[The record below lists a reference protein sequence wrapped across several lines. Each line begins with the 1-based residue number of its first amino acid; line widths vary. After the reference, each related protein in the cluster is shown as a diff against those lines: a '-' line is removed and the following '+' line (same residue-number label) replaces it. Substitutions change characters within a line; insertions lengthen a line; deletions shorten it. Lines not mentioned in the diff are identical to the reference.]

1 MLANWKWSL
10 QEPGVITNN
19 KWNTVDRQMTGPLNG
34 YRVID
39 LTTMIA
45 GPLATMMLADQGADV
60 IKVEPPVAGDHV
72 RGAGHGEAE
81 LTATFLNNNRN
92 KRSITLDLKTEK
104 GRSALLGLAETA
116 DVFVQNFRPGVVER
130 LGVGDADI
138 RKVAPQIIY
147 VSISGFGERGP
158 WAHKPVYDPI
168 VQALSGL
175 TTIQAGSDEARPRLV
190 RTIIPDKLTGVK
202 AAQAITAALLS
213 RTKTGKGQ
221 HVRLSM
227 LDSIIAFLWSSDMG
241 GQTFIGKEVSAQRA
255 ATFIDLIY
263 ETSDAYISVATMAN
277 KQWQSLCTATG
288 HPEWLD
294 DERFKTPAL
303 RDRNA
308 DERLQLVQLALFER
322 TTAAWLE
329 ILEDAGVPCAPVLK
343 RGEMIRHPQVEAS
356 GIIIETEHPHAGS
369 LRQARP
375 AARFE
380 GTPTEIRRGAPLL
393 GEHTDEI
400 LAELGVNEAEIEMMR
415 EQGVISQKRK

>member
-1 MLANWKWSL
+1 MA
-10 QEPGVITNN
+10 
-19 KWNTVDRQMTGPLNG
+19 GPLDG

-72 RGAGHGEAE
+72 RGAGHGGTG

-92 KRSITLDLKTEK
+92 KRSITLDLKTEQ
-104 GRSALLGLAETA
+104 GRDALLRLAATA

-130 LGVGDADI
+130 LKIAVEDI
-138 RKVAPQIIY
+138 REVAPQIIY
-147 VSISGFGERGP
+147 VSMSGFGERGP

-175 TTIQAGSDEARPRLV
+175 TTIQAGSDEAQPRLV
-190 RTIIPDKLTGVK
+190 RTILPDTLTGVK
-202 AAQAITAALLS
+202 GAQAITAALLARAKS
-213 RTKTGKGQ
+213 GEGQ

-227 LDSIIAFLWSSDMG
+227 LDAIIAFLWSSDMG
-241 GQTFIGKEVSAQRA
+241 GQTFVGKEVSAQRA

-263 ETSDAYISVATMAN
+263 ATKDGYISVATMAN
-277 KQWQSLCTATG
+277 KQWQGLCNATE

-294 DERFKTPAL
+294 DERFRTASL
-303 RDRNA
+303 RDQNA
-308 DERLQLVQLALFER
+308 DARLRLVQSALLEK
-322 TTAAWLE
+322 TADEWLE
-329 ILEDAGVPCAPVLK
+329 ILEEAGVPCAPVLK
-343 RGEMIRHPQVEAS
+343 RMEMIRHPQVEAS
-356 GIIIETEHPHAGS
+356 EIIIETEHPNVGN

-400 LAELGVNEAEIEMMR
+400 LTELGMSNGEIASLR
-415 EQGVISQKRK
+415 EQGVINTIN